1 MKRKKSKKKIK
12 NEKNGDDDGWN
23 TAKREVAKVKGKG
36 I

>member
-1 MKRKKSKKKIK
+1 MKRKKSKKKI
-12 NEKNGDDDGWN
+12 KNGDDDGWN